1 MALMLLGLP
10 FVVSAQNQKVTINVK
25 EVTVDAALTK
35 LFEGSAFEYKFEMQS
50 IVIKKKT
57 EQAESKKS
65 MLSGQVTD
73 KSGGPL
79 PGVAVLLKGTT
90 VGTATDVNGNFKF
103 LVPQDKNTVL
113 VFSFIGMKRLE
124 VPAQFGEPM
133 KVTLEEDAENGRYH
147 DAGSKHDRPDAGR
160 ERSRNDFH
168 AKFGTGGCC
177 TEVENPGDNNSVRVN
192 RSVMGTGWSYFD

>member
-1 MALMLLGLP
+1 M
-10 FVVSAQNQKVTINVK
+10 
-25 EVTVDAALTK
+25 
-35 LFEGSAFEYKFEMQS
+35 
-50 IVIKKKT
+50 
-57 EQAESKKS
+57 
-65 MLSGQVTD
+65 
-73 KSGGPL
+73 
-79 PGVAVLLKGTT
+79 AVLLKGTT

-133 KVTLEEDAENGRYH
+133 KVTLEEDATELDEVNVISTGYYNVDQASLDKFRDLAENGRYH